1 MRLFTSELVKKY
13 KSRTVVNHVTIDV
26 KQGEIVGLLGPNG
39 AGKTT
44 TFYMIVGL
52 IKPNEGQIFL
62 EDDNG
67 KISELTNEPV
77 YRRAQMGVGY
87 LAQEASVFRRLS
99 VEDNIKAV
107 LEMTSYS
114 KEYQRERCES
124 LIEEFRLQ
132 KVRKSLGIQLSGGER
147 RRTEI
152 ARAVAINPAFILLDE
167 PFAGVDPIAVEDI
180 QSIVATLKNKNI
192 GVIITDHN
200 MDKSVSVG
208 SVKGIIAPPS
218 SKSYAQRAI
227 ALALLAQ
234 GKSILRN
241 IEFCKDTR
249 SALSCIEALGANV
262 EVLDHNTIAIEG
274 GLRPQTNT
282 LQVGESGLATRLFT
296 PIASLWHEAVTI
308 QGEGTLL
315 HRPMIMMIEPLRA
328 LGVEV
333 RDGGGYL
340 PIEVKGPIHGGEIEV
355 DGSIS
360 SQFITGLLL
369 SLPLAEDDTT
379 LHVTSPVS
387 TPYIDMT
394 IDTARLYGIEI
405 MQKEG
410 DYTEFFIEGGQ
421 KYTPADISIEGD
433 WSGASSMLVAGAIAG
448 EVTVKNIST
457 LSKQADT
464 AIIRALERAGA
475 GIINEQDSITVSKR
489 PLKAFTFDA
498 TNAPDLFPALAALAA
513 AAEGVSTIIGTSRL
527 RHKES
532 DRAETLRQE
541 YEKLGIEIDI
551 SEENVMKI
559 RGGKIKPA
567 AVFSHGDHR
576 IAMSLAISA
585 LRCEGEVIIEQAE
598 SVEKSYPTFFEDL
611 ESIIQR

>member
-1 MRLFTSELVKKY
+1 
-13 KSRTVVNHVTIDV
+13 
-26 KQGEIVGLLGPNG
+26 
-39 AGKTT
+39 
-44 TFYMIVGL
+44 
-52 IKPNEGQIFL
+52 
-62 EDDNG
+62 
-67 KISELTNEPV
+67 
-77 YRRAQMGVGY
+77 
-87 LAQEASVFRRLS
+87 
-99 VEDNIKAV
+99 
-107 LEMTSYS
+107 
-114 KEYQRERCES
+114 
-124 LIEEFRLQ
+124 
-132 KVRKSLGIQLSGGER
+132 
-147 RRTEI
+147 
-152 ARAVAINPAFILLDE
+152 
-167 PFAGVDPIAVEDI
+167 
-180 QSIVATLKNKNI
+180 
-192 GVIITDHN
+192 
-200 MDKSVSVG
+200 MDKSVSAG
-208 SVKGIIAPPS
+208 CVKGIIAPPS

-227 ALALLAQ
+227 ALALLSQ

-249 SALSCIEALGANV
+249 SALSCIEALGAKV
-262 EVLDHNTIAIEG
+262 EILDESTIAIEG
-274 GLRPQTNT
+274 GLRPLSNT
-282 LQVGESGLATRLFT
+282 LHVGESGLATRLFT
-296 PIASLWHEAVTI
+296 PIASLWHEAITI

-369 SLPLAEDDTT
+369 SLPLAEEDTT

-394 IDTARLYGIEI
+394 IDTARIFGIEI

-433 WSGASSMLVAGAIAG
+433 WSGASTILVAGAIAG

-475 GIINEQDSITVSKR
+475 GIIIEHDSITVSKR

-498 TNAPDLFPALAALAA
+498 TNSPDLFPALAALAA

-527 RHKES
+527 SHKES

-551 SEENVMKI
+551 SQEDVMTI

-567 AVFSHGDHR
+567 TVFSHGDHR
-576 IAMSLAISA
+576 IAMSLAVSA
-585 LRCEGEVIIEQAE
+585 LRCDGEVVIEQAE
-598 SVEKSYPTFFEDL
+598 CVEKSYPTFFEDL
-611 ESIIQR
+611 ESIIE

>member
-1 MRLFTSELVKKY
+1 
-13 KSRTVVNHVTIDV
+13 
-26 KQGEIVGLLGPNG
+26 
-39 AGKTT
+39 
-44 TFYMIVGL
+44 
-52 IKPNEGQIFL
+52 
-62 EDDNG
+62 
-67 KISELTNEPV
+67 
-77 YRRAQMGVGY
+77 
-87 LAQEASVFRRLS
+87 
-99 VEDNIKAV
+99 
-107 LEMTSYS
+107 
-114 KEYQRERCES
+114 
-124 LIEEFRLQ
+124 
-132 KVRKSLGIQLSGGER
+132 
-147 RRTEI
+147 
-152 ARAVAINPAFILLDE
+152 
-167 PFAGVDPIAVEDI
+167 
-180 QSIVATLKNKNI
+180 
-192 GVIITDHN
+192 
-200 MDKSVSVG
+200 MDKSVSAG
-208 SVKGIIAPPS
+208 CVKGIIAPPS

-227 ALALLAQ
+227 ALALLSQ

-249 SALSCIEALGANV
+249 SALSCIEALGAKV
-262 EVLDHNTIAIEG
+262 EILDESTIAIEG
-274 GLRPQTNT
+274 GLRPLSNT
-282 LQVGESGLATRLFT
+282 LHVGESGLATRLFT
-296 PIASLWHEAVTI
+296 PIASLWHEAITI

-369 SLPLAEDDTT
+369 SLPLAEEDTT

-394 IDTARLYGIEI
+394 IDTARIFGIEI

-433 WSGASSMLVAGAIAG
+433 WSGASTILVAGAIAG

-475 GIINEQDSITVSKR
+475 GIIIEHDSITVSKR

-498 TNAPDLFPALAALAA
+498 TNSPDLFPALAALAA

-527 RHKES
+527 SHKES

-551 SEENVMKI
+551 SQEDVMTI

-567 AVFSHGDHR
+567 TVFSHGDHR
-576 IAMSLAISA
+576 IAMSLAVSA
-585 LRCEGEVIIEQAE
+585 LRCDGEVIIEQAE
-598 SVEKSYPTFFEDL
+598 CVEKSYPTFFEDL
-611 ESIIQR
+611 ESIIE

>member
-1 MRLFTSELVKKY
+1 
-13 KSRTVVNHVTIDV
+13 
-26 KQGEIVGLLGPNG
+26 
-39 AGKTT
+39 
-44 TFYMIVGL
+44 
-52 IKPNEGQIFL
+52 
-62 EDDNG
+62 
-67 KISELTNEPV
+67 
-77 YRRAQMGVGY
+77 
-87 LAQEASVFRRLS
+87 
-99 VEDNIKAV
+99 
-107 LEMTSYS
+107 
-114 KEYQRERCES
+114 
-124 LIEEFRLQ
+124 
-132 KVRKSLGIQLSGGER
+132 
-147 RRTEI
+147 
-152 ARAVAINPAFILLDE
+152 
-167 PFAGVDPIAVEDI
+167 
-180 QSIVATLKNKNI
+180 
-192 GVIITDHN
+192 
-200 MDKSVSVG
+200 MDKSVSAG

-249 SALSCIEALGANV
+249 SALSCIEALGAKV

-475 GIINEQDSITVSKR
+475 GIIIEQDSITVSKR

-559 RGGKIKPA
+559 RGGNIKPA
-567 AVFSHGDHR
+567 VVFSHGDHR
-576 IAMSLAISA
+576 IAMSLAVSA